1 MTDLRTTAIKAM
13 ARAVVQRQMP
23 SYEVEEWIH
32 THPAGWETVLEEQTI
47 AFDAQNGIVRVVPPT
62 PSIEMLRSEGVDQQ
76 VDDDIYLGANFIAM
90 ARAGDLTKPRE

>member
-1 MTDLRTTAIKAM
+1 MTDLRAKAIEAM

-47 AFDAQNGIVRVVPPT
+47 AFDAQHGIVRVVPPEAT
-62 PSIEMLRSEGVDQQ
+62 EEMVFAGEIASGGVDMVYRNMTQH
-76 VDDDIYLGANFIAM
+76 
-90 ARAGDLTKPRE
+90 GDLTKPRE